1 MIQQKIRFRNR
12 EHAGAELALKLGRYS
27 GAQDTIVVGLA
38 RGGVAVAAA
47 LSEKLN
53 LPCDV
58 FVSRKLGSPTDRRC
72 ALGAVT
78 ETGIVFIDEAVLSSE
93 PWPPRELRLYIEQ
106 ELQLQELEIARRC
119 ARYRGG
125 RGVVDFRNQTVIA
138 VDEGAF
144 TGSTFVAAVQSLR
157 KMGACYVIGGL
168 PVAPKRAVRQ
178 IGPQTDELV
187 VLLQAPVKIEDL
199 GDYYDDF
206 TELSDE
212 EVVTCLAR
220 RSNVIDARSA
230 SKGAA

>member
-1 MIQQKIRFRNR
+1 MHQKIRFKNR
-12 EHAGAELALKLGRYS
+12 EHAGAQLALKLGQYR
-27 GAQDTIVVGLA
+27 GAKDAIVVGLA

-47 LSEKLN
+47 LGEKLK

-58 FVSRKLGSPTDRRC
+58 FVSRKLSSPEDRRC

-78 ETGIVFIDEAVLSSE
+78 ETGVVFIDEAVLSTE

-106 ELQLQELEIARRC
+106 ELQLRELEIARRC

-125 RGVVDFRNQTVIA
+125 RGVVDFRDQTVIA

-144 TGSTFVAAVQSLR
+144 MGTTFVAAVQSLR
-157 KMGACYVIGGL
+157 KMGARYVIGGL

-178 IGPQTDELV
+178 IGPLTDELV
-187 VLLQAPVKIEDL
+187 VLQAPVKIEDL
-199 GDYYDDF
+199 GDYYADF

-212 EVVTCLAR
+212 DIVTCLAT
-220 RSNVIDARSA
+220 
-230 SKGAA
+230 